1 MGPVDSHA
9 IVTDSPDSDDS
20 LAGQTVLVTGGAGF
34 IGVNLGRVLRTVG
47 AHPVAYDNFVTG
59 KVADAEA
66 AGYEQIIEGDIR
78 DGDALAA
85 AARGV
90 DAIVH
95 LAART
100 GVVDSIEDPR
110 GDAEVNV
117 LGTLNALLAAR
128 DGGAGAFVFAS
139 SGAPLG
145 SAPPPGHEGLAPC
158 PLSPYGASKL
168 AGEGL
173 CSAFAGS
180 YGLSATALRF
190 TNVYGPY
197 SYHKGS
203 VVALCLK
210 RIMDGDPLVVY
221 GDGEQTRDF
230 LYVNDLCGAVVAA
243 IARRPTG
250 GLYQL
255 GTGIETSINALM
267 SILTELMADAGV
279 TLHYEP
285 ERAGEIRRA
294 FSDISR
300 ARAELGYAPDTP
312 LREGLAIT
320 GDWFRKEYGG

>member
-1 MGPVDSHA
+1 M
-9 IVTDSPDSDDS
+9 TDAGGGEP
-20 LAGQTVLVTGGAGF
+20 LLQGQTVLVTGGAGF
-34 IGVNLGRVLRTVG
+34 IGVNLGRLLSAAGARTV
-47 AHPVAYDNFVTG
+47 AFDSFITG
-59 KVADAEA
+59 RAEDAQA
-66 AGYEQIIEGDIR
+66 AGYDDIIEGDIR
-78 DGDALAA
+78 DPDAMTA

-90 DAIVH
+90 DAVVH

-100 GVVDSIEDPR
+100 GVVDSVEDPR

-117 LGTLNALLAAR
+117 FGTLNALLAAR

-145 SAPPPGHEGLAPC
+145 SVEPPGHEGLAPR

-180 YGLSATALRF
+180 YGIAATALRF

-210 RIMDGDPLVVY
+210 RIMEGEPLIVY
-221 GDGEQTRDF
+221 GDGDQTRDF
-230 LYVNDLCGAVVAA
+230 LYIDDLGAAVIAA

-255 GTGIETSINALM
+255 GTGTETSVN
-267 SILTELMADAGV
+267 ELMELLIELMPDRAV
-279 TLHYEP
+279 TVINEP
-285 ERAGEIRRA
+285 DRRGEIRRA
-294 FSDISR
+294 YSDISR
-300 ARAELGYAPDTP
+300 ARADLGYAPDTP
-312 LREGLAIT
+312 LRDGLVT
-320 GDWFRKEYGG
+320 TSDWFRQEYGS

>member
-1 MGPVDSHA
+1 MTGTPSGD
-9 IVTDSPDSDDS
+9 TPLD
-20 LAGQTVLVTGGAGF
+20 GQTVLVTGGAGF
-34 IGVNLGRVLRTVG
+34 IGVNLARALHHAGGRT
-47 AHPVAYDNFVTG
+47 VAYDNFVTG
-59 KVADAEA
+59 HRADAEA
-66 AGYEQIIEGDIR
+66 AGYDDIVEGDIR
-78 DGDALAA
+78 DADRLAD

-100 GVVDSIEDPR
+100 GVVDSVEDPR
-110 GDAEVNV
+110 GDAETNV

-128 DGGAGAFVFAS
+128 DGAAGAFVFAS

-145 SAPPPGHEGLAPC
+145 SVEPPGHEGLAPR

-203 VVALCLK
+203 VVALWLK
-210 RIMDGDPLVVY
+210 RVLDGDPLVVY

-230 LYVNDLCGAVVAA
+230 LAVGDLCAAVIAA
-243 IARRPTG
+243 IVGRPTG

-255 GTGIETSINALM
+255 GTGIETSVNALV
-267 SILTELMADAGV
+267 ELLVEIFPDRAV
-279 TLHYEP
+279 KVVKEP
-285 ERAGEIRRA
+285 ERSGEIRRA
-294 FSDISR
+294 YSDISR
-300 ARAELGYAPDTP
+300 ARADLGYDPSTRLADG
-312 LREGLAIT
+312 LRVTA
-320 GDWFRKEYGG
+320 DWFRTEYS

>member
-1 MGPVDSHA
+1 M
-9 IVTDSPDSDDS
+9 TDSSSERDRALD
-20 LAGQTVLVTGGAGF
+20 GKTVLVTGGAGF
-34 IGVNLGRVLRTVG
+34 IGVNLGRLLRVAG
-47 AHPVAYDNFVTG
+47 ARTIAFDNFVTG
-59 KVADAEA
+59 RSSDAEA
-66 AGYEQIIEGDIR
+66 AGYAEIVEGDIR
-78 DGDALAA
+78 DADAMTA

-100 GVVDSIEDPR
+100 GVVDSVEDPR

-117 LGTLNALLAAR
+117 FGTLNALMAAR
-128 DGGAGAFVFAS
+128 DAGAGAFVFAS

-145 SAPPPGHEGLAPC
+145 SVDPPGHEGLAPR

-173 CSAFAGS
+173 CSAFSGS
-180 YGLSATALRF
+180 YGIAATALRF

-203 VVALCLK
+203 VVALCMK
-210 RIMDGDPLVVY
+210 RIMDGEPLVVY

-230 LYVNDLCGAVVAA
+230 VYIDDLCSAVIAA

-255 GTGIETSINALM
+255 GTGTETSVN
-267 SILTELMADAGV
+267 ELMALLIDLMSDREV
-279 TLHYEP
+279 TIVNEP
-285 ERAGEIRRA
+285 DRRGEIRRA

-300 ARAELGYAPDTP
+300 ARADLGYSPDTP
-312 LREGLAIT
+312 LREGLKIT
-320 GDWFRKEYGG
+320 CDWFRQEYGS

>member
-1 MGPVDSHA
+1 M
-9 IVTDSPDSDDS
+9 TDSSGGDRALD
-20 LAGQTVLVTGGAGF
+20 GTTVLVTGGAGF
-34 IGVNLGRVLRTVG
+34 IGVNLGRLLRVAGARTV
-47 AHPVAYDNFVTG
+47 AFDSFVTG
-59 KVADAEA
+59 RASDAEA
-66 AGYEQIIEGDIR
+66 AGYEEIIEGDIR
-78 DGDALAA
+78 DADAMTA

-100 GVVDSIEDPR
+100 GVVDSVEDPR

-117 LGTLNALLAAR
+117 FGTLNALIAAR
-128 DGGAGAFVFAS
+128 DAGAGAFVFAS

-145 SAPPPGHEGLAPC
+145 SVEPPGHEGLAPR

-173 CSAFAGS
+173 CSAFSGS
-180 YGLSATALRF
+180 YGIAATALRF

-203 VVALCLK
+203 VVALCMK
-210 RIMDGDPLVVY
+210 RIMDGEPLVVY

-230 LYVNDLCGAVVAA
+230 LYIDDLCSAV
-243 IARRPTG
+243 IASIVRRPTG

-255 GTGIETSINALM
+255 GTGTETSVN
-267 SILTELMADAGV
+267 ELMALLIDLMSDRKV
-279 TLHYEP
+279 TIVNEP
-285 ERAGEIRRA
+285 DRRGEIRRA

-300 ARAELGYAPDTP
+300 ARADLGYSPDTP
-312 LREGLAIT
+312 LREGLKT
-320 GDWFRKEYGG
+320 TCDWFRQEYGS

>member
-1 MGPVDSHA
+1 V
-9 IVTDSPDSDDS
+9 S
-20 LAGQTVLVTGGAGF
+20 LAPDPDVPLARHTVLVTGGAGF
-34 IGVNLGRVLRTVG
+34 IGVNLGRVLRRAG
-47 AHPVAYDNFVTG
+47 ARTVAYDSLVTG
-59 KVADAEA
+59 RLADAEA
-66 AGYEQIIEGDIR
+66 AGYDDVIEGDVR
-78 DGDALAA
+78 DAAALER

-100 GVVDSIEDPR
+100 GVVDSVEDPR

-117 LGTLNALLAAR
+117 LGTLNALIAAR

-145 SAPPPGHEGLAPC
+145 SAEPPGHEGLAPK

-173 CSAFAGS
+173 CSAFTGS
-180 YGLSATALRF
+180 YGISATALRF

-203 VVALCLK
+203 VVARCLK
-210 RIMDGDPLVVY
+210 RIMDGDPLTVY

-230 LYVNDLCGAVVAA
+230 LFVDDLCDAVVAT
-243 IARRPTG
+243 IARRPTA

-255 GTGIETSINALM
+255 GTGVETSINTLVGLLVEM
-267 SILTELMADAGV
+267 MADTGV
-279 TLHYEP
+279 TVEHEP
-285 ERAGEIRRA
+285 ERPGEIRRA

-300 ARAELGYAPDTP
+300 ARHDLGYSPDTA
-312 LREGLAIT
+312 LADGMKVT
-320 GDWFRKEYGG
+320 ADWFRQEYGA

>member
-1 MGPVDSHA
+1 
-9 IVTDSPDSDDS
+9 VTDSSGGGRALD
-20 LAGQTVLVTGGAGF
+20 GKTVLVTGGAGF
-34 IGVNLGRVLRTVG
+34 IGVNLGRLLKVAGARTV
-47 AHPVAYDNFVTG
+47 AFDSFITG
-59 KVADAEA
+59 RASDAEA
-66 AGYEQIIEGDIR
+66 AGYSEIVEGDIR
-78 DGDALAA
+78 DADAMNA

-100 GVVDSIEDPR
+100 GVMDSVEDPR

-117 LGTLNALLAAR
+117 FGTLNALMAAR
-128 DGGAGAFVFAS
+128 DAGAGAFVFAS

-145 SAPPPGHEGLAPC
+145 SVEPPGHEGLAPR

-173 CSAFAGS
+173 CSAFSGS
-180 YGLSATALRF
+180 YGISATALRF

-210 RIMDGDPLVVY
+210 RIMDSEPLVVY

-230 LYVNDLCGAVVAA
+230 LYIDDLCSAVIAA

-255 GTGIETSINALM
+255 GTGTETSVN
-267 SILTELMADAGV
+267 ELMALLVDLMPDREISIV
-279 TLHYEP
+279 NEP
-285 ERAGEIRRA
+285 DRRGEIRRA
-294 FSDISR
+294 YSDIAR
-300 ARAELGYAPDTP
+300 ARGDLGYAPDTP
-312 LREGLAIT
+312 LREGLKT
-320 GDWFRKEYGG
+320 TCDWFRQEYAS

>member
-1 MGPVDSHA
+1 M
-9 IVTDSPDSDDS
+9 
-20 LAGQTVLVTGGAGF
+20 LVTGGAGF
-34 IGVNLGRVLRTVG
+34 IGVNLGRLLAAAGARTI
-47 AHPVAYDNFVTG
+47 AYDSFVTG
-59 KVADAEA
+59 RVSDAEA
-66 AGYEQIIEGDIR
+66 AGYDDIVAGDIR
-78 DGDALAA
+78 DADALAS

-100 GVVDSIEDPR
+100 GVVDSVEDPR

-117 LGTLNALLAAR
+117 MGTLNALLAAR

-145 SAPPPGHEGLAPC
+145 SVEPPGHEGLAPR

-173 CSAFAGS
+173 CSAFSGS
-180 YGLSATALRF
+180 YGISATALRF
-190 TNVYGPY
+190 TNVYGPF

-210 RIMDGDPLVVY
+210 RIMDREPLVVY

-230 LYVNDLCGAVVAA
+230 LYVDDLCAAVVAA
-243 IARRPTG
+243 IVQRPTG

-255 GTGIETSINALM
+255 GTGTETSVNQLM
-267 SILTELMADAGV
+267 VLLAELMADAGV
-279 TLHYEP
+279 EVVHEP
-285 ERAGEIRRA
+285 ERPGEIRRA

-300 ARAELGYAPDTP
+300 AKTDLGYAPDTP
-312 LREGLAIT
+312 LVQGLRTTA
-320 GDWFRKEYGG
+320 DWFRQEYST

>member
-1 MGPVDSHA
+1 MPSSSYA
-9 IVTDSPDSDDS
+9 
-20 LAGQTVLVTGGAGF
+20 
-34 IGVNLGRVLRTVG
+34 
-47 AHPVAYDNFVTG
+47 
-59 KVADAEA
+59 
-66 AGYEQIIEGDIR
+66 
-78 DGDALAA
+78 DALAA

-95 LAART
+95 LVART

-117 LGTLNALLAAR
+117 LGTLNALLAAC

-145 SAPPPGHEGLAPC
+145 SAAPPGHEGLAPR

-173 CSAFAGS
+173 CSAFGGS

-230 LYVNDLCGAVVAA
+230 LYVNDLCDAA
-243 IARRPTG
+243 IATIARRPTA

-255 GTGIETSINALM
+255 GTGTETLS
-267 SILTELMADAGV
+267 EPRQAGV
-279 TLHYEP
+279 ARDVGIEP
-285 ERAGEIRRA
+285 YREVQDAENEKQRERSEGKDC
-294 FSDISR
+294 FS
-300 ARAELGYAPDTP
+300 
-312 LREGLAIT
+312 
-320 GDWFRKEYGG
+320 

>member
-1 MGPVDSHA
+1 M
-9 IVTDSPDSDDS
+9 
-20 LAGQTVLVTGGAGF
+20 AGQTVLVTGGAGF
-34 IGVNLGRVLRTVG
+34 IGVNLGRALCAGG
-47 AHPVAYDNFVTG
+47 ARCVAYDSLITG
-59 KVADAEA
+59 RAEDALAAGFDDLIEGDVRDAEA
-66 AGYEQIIEGDIR
+66 
-78 DGDALAA
+78 LTA

-100 GVVDSIEDPR
+100 GVVDSVEDPR

-117 LGTLNALLAAR
+117 FGTLNALLAAR
-128 DGGAGAFVFAS
+128 DSGAGAFVFAS

-145 SAPPPGHEGLAPC
+145 SAEPPGHEGLAPR

-173 CSAFAGS
+173 CSAFGGS
-180 YGLSATALRF
+180 YGIAATALRF

-203 VVALCLK
+203 VVARCLK
-210 RIMDGDPLVVY
+210 RIMDGEPLIVY

-230 LYVNDLCGAVVAA
+230 LYVDDLCSAVIAA
-243 IARRPTG
+243 IVRRPTA

-255 GTGIETSINALM
+255 GTGIETSVNALM
-267 SILTELMADAGV
+267 TLLTELMADVGV
-279 TLHYEP
+279 SVVHEP
-285 ERAGEIRRA
+285 ERPGEIRRA

-300 ARAELGYAPDTP
+300 ARKDLGYAPDTA
-312 LREGLAIT
+312 LRDGLIVT
-320 GDWFRKEYGG
+320 CDWFRREYGT

>member
-1 MGPVDSHA
+1 M
-9 IVTDSPDSDDS
+9 
-20 LAGQTVLVTGGAGF
+20 LVTGGAGF
-34 IGVNLGRVLRTVG
+34 IGVNLGRVLRAGG
-47 AHPVAYDNFVTG
+47 ARAACFDSFVTG
-59 KVADAEA
+59 RVADAEA
-66 AGYEQIIEGDIR
+66 AGYAEIVEGDVR
-78 DGDALAA
+78 DADALAA

-100 GVVDSIEDPR
+100 GVVDSVEDPR

-117 LGTLNALLAAR
+117 MGTLNALLAAR

-145 SAPPPGHEGLAPC
+145 SVEPPGHEGLAPR

-173 CSAFAGS
+173 CSAFQGS
-180 YGLSATALRF
+180 YGISATALRF

-203 VVALCLK
+203 VVALCMK
-210 RIMDGDPLVVY
+210 RIMDGRPLVVY

-230 LYVNDLCGAVVAA
+230 LYVDDLCDAVVAA
-243 IARRPTG
+243 IVRRPTG

-255 GTGIETSINALM
+255 GTGTETSINTLM
-267 SILTELMADAGV
+267 GLLGDVMADAGV
-279 TLHYEP
+279 QVVHEP
-285 ERAGEIRRA
+285 ERPGEIRRA
-294 FSDISR
+294 FSDITR
-300 ARAELGYAPDTP
+300 ARADLGYAPDTP
-312 LREGLAIT
+312 LVDGLKTTA
-320 GDWFRKEYGG
+320 DWFRQEYAR